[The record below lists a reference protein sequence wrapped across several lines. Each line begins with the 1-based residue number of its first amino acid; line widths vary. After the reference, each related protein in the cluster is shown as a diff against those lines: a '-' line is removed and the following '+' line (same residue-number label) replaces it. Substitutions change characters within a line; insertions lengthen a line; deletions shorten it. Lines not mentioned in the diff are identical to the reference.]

1 MTNSSLVKTLAI
13 SLALPF
19 LTAAKPGVE
28 AQALASA
35 APFIDKANR
44 DWESAIVS
52 GNATVLSAPYAKDGV
67 FIAPDGTAIHG
78 KAGVKTRAGATLF
91 ALENDLIQISPA

>member
-35 APFIDKANR
+35 APFIDKANEE
-44 DWESAIVS
+44 WTHAIVS
-52 GNATVLSAPYAKDGV
+52 GEADVLSAPYAADGV
-67 FIAPDGTAIHG
+67 FVGPDGTTVRGHDAVRAMYSVRRKDVQVLSAKIH
-78 KAGVKTRAGATLF
+78 
-91 ALENDLIQISPA
+91 S